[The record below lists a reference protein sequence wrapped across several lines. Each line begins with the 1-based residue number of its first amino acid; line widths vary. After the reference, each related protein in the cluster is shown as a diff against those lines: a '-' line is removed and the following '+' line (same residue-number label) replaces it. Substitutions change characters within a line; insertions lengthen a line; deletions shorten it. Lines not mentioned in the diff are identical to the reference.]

1 MDYRK
6 KQFTEKTT
14 LFGLIPKREY
24 VFEALATV
32 NGRYIIIQDS
42 VFDLQE
48 QVTIGNLW
56 DSLDIFKTI
65 FQNTE
70 VEDKEYGIVKES
82 ILKLPLLET
91 KQNLHELRD
100 LLIEWSFFDDTW
112 VGKQL
117 KNAGTSIADAASEAW
132 EGAKKL
138 GLAISKGDWGQIL
151 GLLAKG
157 VRFILRKLKDALY
170 SNLGMIVDGIL
181 IATGVGKG
189 AQMVAWG
196 LVLALDVYQFIFNDY
211 PSDEANKATWQKLLD
226 IGLDAM
232 GFIFAGGVAK
242 ASKILLRPIL
252 EVGAEDSAKIAKTV
266 AENPEMKST
275 LVKIGHAI
283 SNVPQKLASVQTSLT
298 KTFPKGAEFIGGILG
313 KLGSALSGLKNFI
326 IKITGGA
333 GKLGKGIR
341 AGARDGGI
349 AYALDPA
356 RKAAE
361 GSENGLKKL
370 YSPEMVKTQNIK
382 PKIDYSN
389 YSEDELESQINAA

>member
-24 VFEALATV
+24 VFEAMATV
-32 NGRYIIIQDS
+32 NGRYIVIQDS

-70 VEDKEYGIVKES
+70 VDDVEYGEIRES
-82 ILKLPLLET
+82 ILALPLLEA

-100 LLIEWSFFDDTW
+100 ILIEWSFFDDTW

-117 KNAGTSIADAASEAW
+117 KNAGTGIANFATQSW
-132 EGAKKL
+132 EGLKKL
-138 GLAISKGDWGQIL
+138 GLAISKGDWSQIL

-157 VRFILRKLKDALY
+157 VKFVLRKLRDALY
-170 SNLGMIVDGIL
+170 SNIGMIVDGIL
-181 IATGVGKG
+181 IATGIGKG
-189 AQMVAWG
+189 AQMVACG

-211 PSDEANKATWQKLLD
+211 PSDEADRPTWKKLLD
-226 IGLDAM
+226 IGFDAL
-232 GFIFAGGVAK
+232 GFISAGGVAK
-242 ASKILLRPIL
+242 ASKLLMKPIL
-252 EVGAEDSAKIAKTV
+252 DVGVQDTAKVAETV
-266 AENPEMKST
+266 AKNPEMKST
-275 LVKIGHAI
+275 LQKIGDAI
-283 SNVPQKLASVQTSLT
+283 SNVPQKLASMQTSLT
-298 KTFPKGAEFIGGILG
+298 KTFPKGAEFIGSILG

-341 AGARDGGI
+341 GGTEAGLINYGYESLFNKPSKYED
-349 AYALDPA
+349 
-356 RKAAE
+356 
-361 GSENGLKKL
+361 ENTLKKL
-370 YSPEMVKTQNIK
+370 FNPVSINSKEPYDPNNFS
-382 PKIDYSN
+382 D
-389 YSEDELESQINAA
+389 DELNLSNSNI